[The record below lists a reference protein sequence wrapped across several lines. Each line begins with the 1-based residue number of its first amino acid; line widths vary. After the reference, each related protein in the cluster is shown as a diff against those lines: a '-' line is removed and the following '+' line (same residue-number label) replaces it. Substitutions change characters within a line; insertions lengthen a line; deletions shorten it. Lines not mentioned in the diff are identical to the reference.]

1 MHRSV
6 RVVVVSFLLSFPLL
20 FGLVDAADS
29 QAAHYSDQRSVVD
42 RIIDRIANRQ
52 LPEPNVIFR
61 PVYDQDI
68 EDYYYGAVL
77 ELPESLSAFEAT
89 EITTTVS
96 IEGLPPIPWTYDD
109 PITVSAGADLFIA
122 QTRPGYWGREHT
134 ISAPVEDDL
143 HHTRIGIVD
152 TEDDVSLAKDR
163 TVRLYDP
170 VSDSTISAF
179 RFQVSGAVPAGA
191 SVKNAWLSLPLEQA
205 LPQETV
211 VDAQVLIDAPM
222 PLSSVV
228 QHEAPAGERLTFDA
242 DRSPTISDT
251 LLTAVDG
258 LNIGATT
265 IDVLL
270 DALSGSVLMSDQGLS
285 DQRQGAEL
293 HVVYTDP
300 TSSVLSEPE
309 AVLIARSST
318 SGGTSDRTRQSDQW
332 QGAREE
338 GVDTSTSSLPLS
350 DDASSRL
357 AKVQGTQ
364 TVTSASKSPHTNPS
378 PPADIAYGEIAG
390 RFSVNALGGG
400 NYTIPIPLPYA
411 PGGLTPELS
420 LNYSSTAGE
429 GLAGTGWSL
438 NGLSSIRRCTQ
449 SYAVDDQKVRVQ
461 HDSNDQYCLDGQRLV
476 NEGGALYRTMND
488 NFKKIE
494 RITGGGDNGWE
505 VTATDGTVYTYGLT
519 RFDLSASNNGRIEGV
534 DVNGNAGAVHVW
546 ALSSAK
552 DLNDNNFRVVYFE
565 DSDTTQYYP
574 IEFRYGSLA
583 GTQIR
588 VKFQYHDHHL
598 HWPQYR
604 HDTYAHGFKF
614 SNSRRLKVIQVE
626 RGNQVALHN
635 YFFDYDINPQFAQW
649 QLTKLRYCMPT
660 SCLPAKTFAW
670 TERTHGLVSANN
682 QPAQSG
688 VWSAPSSSTT
698 KLITGD
704 FNGDGRT
711 DVIRPQKSTCLSQGN
726 QFSCNNQS
734 PHITNANPNATVAD
748 FNGDGMDDYVVRDTQ
763 GTWRTCRSVLS
774 GTGGHSFSCA
784 VSTNFGATELKVG
797 DFDGD
802 GISDLY
808 REAPHGIYFG
818 THTGGFQYSTLS
830 IKENG
835 TDVGNFEQSLVMDV
849 NGDGASDI
857 VGLTKHNPR
866 WLSCTEATGTLTEQ
880 GVNAL
885 SCQSEAGNGL
895 PVNGFNSG
903 DPFDIKP
910 GDFNADGRQDLVFY
924 NRNNQTW
931 HVFYSNGHE
940 NAARFTEDASIAGF
954 GGDEDNHLVVDLN
967 GDGRTDV
974 VRWQNS
980 SNYQVAF
987 SAAGHFHVVPNIQY
1001 ATLVSLSGKL
1011 SDKLQVGDFDSDG
1024 RQDLAHGVANQVG
1037 IHLSSEDSAPL
1048 LHQVKRQRP
1057 GNTQTTL
1064 NITYSY
1070 TTHAPTSASVYPN
1083 KSVYN
1088 THIVRASEV
1097 PGNRPNTFDETTYD
1111 YDKLM
1116 VNKQGLGVLG
1126 FNSRAE
1132 TDERRKLKRHY
1143 LYHDKYPFVGRINQ
1157 MVTTSEHNGSK
1168 LQEVKWY
1175 TYTARGSNNYSFTT
1189 DPEPTSSA
1197 YNLAPPQPLPDRY
1210 WVYTDEQTT
1219 HRHDYHTNAHVSTTV
1234 DDYTYTFDGNG
1245 RSLDYGKAHIHQRTT
1260 TDHVNNRNWVETT
1273 TNLYQ
1278 NQPTPNY
1285 LMGLKTRSTVKLD
1298 SNGPGSGSAVPK
1310 VRDYRY
1316 DAKGQVHKVIIE
1328 PDVAQN
1334 RHEYLRTEYYYDI
1347 YGNVKEEK
1355 SFGNTFGYQAL
1366 PVRVTTTTTSYP
1378 LSGQQSVGNTTLSR
1392 PVKREVITNA
1402 EGQSMTIE
1410 SDLDHGQPLVVKD
1423 INDLVTR
1430 YEYDAYGQKPK
1441 VIAPD
1446 NTYTHVAEHDWVSSN
1461 DSNAPAYAQFY
1472 KKTVFKHTNGSE
1484 QQKPLTEYFDAH
1496 GNLLKTYQHRWHTS
1510 SKPVIV
1516 DYTYDQL
1523 NRLTRETTPYYQGQG
1538 KRSTVR
1544 TYVGHT
1550 NHVLKL
1556 TDHRGPVQD
1565 YAYNR
1570 YTVTRTDSDGHKH
1583 IEKRN
1588 AMDQV
1593 ILTENGD
1600 PSNLN
1605 QMTYQ
1610 YDDAGRVRHIYDQDN
1625 HRTTRYYDS
1634 RDNLMALID
1643 PDRGRLDYRYDSY
1656 GAMVWQRN
1664 ARNQVTRFFYDKLG
1678 RLIQQNASDYLET
1691 RTYDTASGKGAGQL
1705 ASVAYRKPGQ
1715 AVHHRQTLSYD
1726 GLGRL
1731 SQNTECLGAESQGCS
1746 DYTTTYGY
1754 DAFSRLQ
1761 LTTLPGGKPVYREYN
1776 NNILQR
1782 LRRGQ
1787 GGSLIWQMNN
1797 MDARGRPYT
1806 EVSGNGTIARYTY
1819 SYAAGQGGQLSSM
1832 RVQKFGA
1839 NLMHRKYL
1847 YDGDNA
1853 QLASREDVEFN
1864 QLESFTYDKQRRVK
1878 TNQVKVNGTQT
1889 GFYTYDYDDL
1899 GNIIDKPDHPDT
1911 VNQTYTYGQGITVNG
1926 AGPHAIKSL
1935 GSRTF
1940 TYDAS
1945 GNLLNDGE
1953 REARWK
1959 TFEKPYM
1966 LRKGSATI
1974 WLEFGIGNNRIRRR
1988 QGNFNTWYLD
1998 GGPDVQI
2005 ERLTHNNNN
2014 NVTTKYHYRA
2024 NGKVVAI
2031 DEETSSGT
2039 TSRYLH
2045 GERLGSASLLTDAG
2059 GAVVE
2064 RMSYDIWGQVRALTS
2079 GSNTTILKSQYHT
2092 KSYTGH
2098 EALADV
2104 DLVHMN
2110 GRVYDPILGRFM
2122 SADPFVQYAY
2132 NSQSYNRYSY
2142 VLNNPLGATDPT
2154 GYFSDSVDG
2163 APDRNRVQRAWD
2175 SFTSWLSGGS
2185 DPGIGNESGLNGSSG
2200 NDLGIPETT
2209 GIDRVYEFF
2218 YNATGYTPSDEFV
2231 NAAAAIGDNLTGDLS
2246 AEVREYLGIEN
2257 VDVNSP
2263 EFIAVAAALT
2273 IGTGPKGVAQ
2283 KSVKTLLSK
2292 VRKKRG
2298 GCSFDGSM
2306 EVLTDEGYIAID
2318 QLPVGSTTVLAK
2330 DEITGEKHWK
2340 PVIAHLWNEYE
2351 HTVYI
2356 DLVDVESQERQT
2368 IISNKIHPFF
2378 VQRVGYLSPLTMQVS
2393 LPAGEHHLYTGPI
2406 EHGHWI
2412 QAGELQTGDRL
2423 LSASD
2428 SWVDIEAVRIS
2439 DEPLLAHNLDVAE
2452 IDSFFVRGAAAN
2464 DTDGV
2469 WVHNCDPEI
2478 PNNSNSSPNALKLE
2492 KQLASEEQIGQL
2504 TSGGGTVIS
2513 QPAKQ
2518 ANRIAEATGRNPA
2531 DIQKVSSD
2539 ARVARDGTR
2548 IETHSF
2554 RDASTNELIEP
2565 KTIIGY

>member
-6 RVVVVSFLLSFPLL
+6 RVVVVSFLLSCLL
-20 FGLVDAADS
+20 LLGLVDAADS
-29 QAAHYSDQRSVVD
+29 QAAHYSDQRSVID
-42 RIIDRIANRQ
+42 RLLERIANRQ

-61 PVYDQDI
+61 PVYDLDI
-68 EDYYYGAVL
+68 GDYYYGAVL
-77 ELPESLSAFEAT
+77 ELPQSISAFEAT

-109 PITVSAGADLFIA
+109 PIAVSAGADLFIA

-143 HHTRIGIVD
+143 HHTRIDIVD

-170 VSDSTISAF
+170 VSDTSVSAF
-179 RFQVSGAVPAGA
+179 RFKVSGTVPAGA
-191 SVKNAWLSLPLEQA
+191 SVKNVWLSLPLEQA
-205 LPQETV
+205 LLQETV
-211 VDAQVLIDAPM
+211 VDARVLIDAPM
-222 PLSSVV
+222 ALSSVV
-228 QHEAPAGERLTFDA
+228 QQEAPAGERLTFEA
-242 DRSPTISDT
+242 DRLPTISDT
-251 LLTAVDG
+251 LLTAVDA
-258 LNIGATT
+258 LNTGATT

-270 DALSGSVLMSDQGLS
+270 DALSGSVLMSDQGPS
-285 DQRQGAEL
+285 DQGPSDQGKGAEL
-293 HVVYTDP
+293 HVVYTDQP
-300 TSSVLSEPE
+300 SSVLAELSD
-309 AVLIARSST
+309 AVLIERSST
-318 SGGTSDRTRQSDQW
+318 SGGTSDRTLGEQSDQW

-338 GVDTSTSSLPLS
+338 VLTTGMDTTTSSSLS
-350 DDASSRL
+350 DASSGTRL

-364 TVTSASKSPHTNPS
+364 TVTSASKSPHTNPA
-378 PPADIAYGEIAG
+378 PPANTAYGEIVD

-400 NYTIPIPLPYA
+400 NYMIPIPLPTA

-438 NGLSSIRRCTQ
+438 NGLSSIRRCTK

-461 HDSNDQYCLDGQRLV
+461 HNNNDQYCLDGQRLV
-476 NEGGALYRTMND
+476 PEGGTVYRTMND
-488 NFKKIE
+488 TFKKIE
-494 RITGGGDNGWE
+494 RITAGSDNGWE

-534 DVNGNAGAVHVW
+534 DANGNAGAVHVW
-546 ALSSAK
+546 ALSSAE
-552 DLNDNNFRVVYFE
+552 DLNGNNFRVVYFE
-565 DSDTTQYYP
+565 DSNTTQYYP

-635 YFFDYDINPQFAQW
+635 YFFDYDINPEFAQW
-649 QLTKLRYCMPT
+649 QLKKLRYCLPT

-670 TERTHGLVSANN
+670 TYRTHGLVGAN
-682 QPAQSG
+682 QPASSG

-763 GTWRTCRSVLS
+763 GTWRRCRSVLS
-774 GTGGHSFSCA
+774 GSGVHSFSCPI
-784 VSTNFGATELKVG
+784 STNFGSSELKVG

-818 THTGGFQYSTLS
+818 TENGGFQYSALS

-835 TDVGNFEQSLVMDV
+835 TDVGNFEQSFVMDV

-866 WLSCTEATGTLTEQ
+866 WLSCTEATGILTEQ

-885 SCQSEAGNGL
+885 NCQSESGNGL
-895 PVNGFNSG
+895 PINGYGNG
-903 DPFDIKP
+903 DPFDIKS
-910 GDFNADGRQDLVFY
+910 GDFNADGRQDLIFY
-924 NRNNQTW
+924 NRNNQLW
-931 HVFYSNGHE
+931 YVFYSNGHE
-940 NAARFTEDASIAGF
+940 NAGRFTQAASITGF
-954 GGDEDNHLVVDLN
+954 GGDEDNHLVADLN
-967 GDGRTDV
+967 GDGASDV
-974 VRWQNS
+974 VRWQNTN
-980 SNYQVAF
+980 NYQVAY
-987 SAAGHFHVVPNIQY
+987 SAAGHFHVVPNVKYSTIN
-1001 ATLVSLSGKL
+1001 SFSGSM
-1011 SDKLQVGDFDSDG
+1011 SDYYSVGDFDSDG
-1024 RQDLAHGVANQVG
+1024 RQDLARGVSNQVG
-1037 IHLSSEDSAPL
+1037 IHLSSADSAPL
-1048 LHQVKRQRP
+1048 LHEVSSQRS
-1057 GNTQTTL
+1057 GNHTQKTL
-1064 NITYSY
+1064 KITYSY
-1070 TTHAPTSASVYPN
+1070 TTHAPTAASVYPN

-1097 PGNRPNTFDETTYD
+1097 PGNRPNTFDKTTYD

-1116 VNKQGLGVLG
+1116 VNKRGLGVLG
-1126 FNSRAE
+1126 FNVRAE
-1132 TDERRKLKRHY
+1132 TDERRQLKRHY
-1143 LYHDKYPFVGRINQ
+1143 YYHDQYPFVGRINKV
-1157 MVTTSEHNGSK
+1157 VTATVHNGTK
-1168 LQEVKWY
+1168 LQEVKW
-1175 TYTARGSNNYSFTT
+1175 TKYTARGNNYTFTT
-1189 DPEPTSSA
+1189 EPEIGHSQ
-1197 YNLAPPQPLPDRY
+1197 YNAKPPQPLPDRY
-1210 WVYTDEQTT
+1210 WVHAEEQTT
-1219 HRHDYHTNAHVSTTV
+1219 HRYDYHTNTHVSTAV

-1245 RSLDYGKAHIHQRTT
+1245 RSLDYGKVHIHERTT
-1260 TDHVNNRNWVETT
+1260 TDHVNSRNWVETT

-1278 NQPTPNY
+1278 NHATATF
-1285 LMGLKTRSTVKLD
+1285 LMRPKYRSTVKLD
-1298 SNGPGSGSAVPK
+1298 SNGTGSGSAVTK

-1328 PDVAQN
+1328 PDSGPPK
-1334 RHEYLRTEYYYDI
+1334 RHEYLRTEYYYDS

-1355 SFGNTFGYQAL
+1355 SFGNTFGYQPL
-1366 PVRVTTTTTSYP
+1366 PFRSTKTTTSYP
-1378 LSGQQSVGNTTLSR
+1378 LSGQQSVDGTTLPK

-1402 EGQSMTIE
+1402 EGQVMTIE

-1446 NTYTHVAEHDWVSSN
+1446 NTYTHVIEHDWVNN
-1461 DSNAPAYAQFY
+1461 DANAPAYAQYY
-1472 KKTVFKHTNGSE
+1472 KKTVYKNTSGSE

-1496 GNLLKTYQHRWHTS
+1496 GNLLKTYQHRWHTG
-1510 SKPVIV
+1510 SKAVIV

-1523 NRLTRETTPYYQGQG
+1523 GRLTRESTPYYKGQG
-1538 KRSTVR
+1538 HRNTIR
-1544 TYVGHT
+1544 TYVGKT

-1556 TDHRGPVQD
+1556 TDPRGPVQNYVYD
-1565 YAYNR
+1565 QP
-1570 YTVTRTDSDGHKH
+1570 YTVERTDSDGHRH
-1583 IEKRN
+1583 REKRN

-1600 PSNLN
+1600 PSNLG

-1610 YDDAGRVRHIYDQDN
+1610 YDDAGRVRHIYDEDN
-1625 HRTTRYYDS
+1625 HRTSRYYDS
-1634 RDNLMALID
+1634 RDNMMILID

-1656 GAMVWQRN
+1656 GGMVWQRN
-1664 ARNQVTRFFYDKLG
+1664 ARNQVTRFFYDNLG
-1678 RLIQQNASDYLET
+1678 RLTQQNATDYLET
-1691 RTYDTASGKGAGQL
+1691 LTYDSGSGKGEGQL
-1705 ASVAYRKPGQ
+1705 ATVAYRKPGQ
-1715 AVHHRQTLSYD
+1715 AVHHKKTLSYD
-1726 GLGRL
+1726 SLGRL
-1731 SQNTECLGAESQGCS
+1731 SQQVECLGAESQGCS
-1746 DYTTTYGY
+1746 NYTTTYGY

-1761 LTTLPGGKPVYREYN
+1761 LTTLPGGKPVFREYN

-1806 EVSGNGTIARYTY
+1806 EVSGNGTIARYAYTY
-1819 SYAAGQGGQLSSM
+1819 AGGQGGQLTSM
-1832 RVQKFGA
+1832 KVQKSGA
-1839 NLMHRKYL
+1839 DLMHRIYT
-1847 YDGDNA
+1847 YHAENA

-1864 QLESFTYDKQRRVK
+1864 QLETFTYDKHRRVK
-1878 TNQVKVNGTQT
+1878 TNRVEVNGTQT
-1889 GFYTYDYDDL
+1889 GFYTYGYDDL
-1899 GNIIDKPDHPDT
+1899 GNIEDKPDHPDT
-1911 VNQTYTYGQGITVNG
+1911 VNQSYTYGQGITVNG

-1935 GSRTF
+1935 GSRNF

-1953 REARWK
+1953 RELRWK
-1959 TFEKPYM
+1959 TFEKPSM
-1966 LRKGSATI
+1966 LRKGATI
-1974 WLEFGIGNNRIRRR
+1974 WLEYGVGNTRTRRK

-2045 GERLGSASLLTDAG
+2045 GERLGSASLLTDSAG
-2059 GAVVE
+2059 VVVE
-2064 RMSYDIWGQVRALTS
+2064 RMSYDIWGQVRALAS
-2079 GSNTTILKSQYHT
+2079 GSNTTILKIQYHT

-2154 GYFSDSVDG
+2154 GYFSDTGDG
-2163 APDRNRVQRAWD
+2163 IETD
-2175 SFTSWLSGGS
+2175 SYEGEVVTWTETTTKVNVES
-2185 DPGIGNESGLNGSSG
+2185 DSRTIGNNSGSSG
-2200 NDLGIPETT
+2200 STAVDLDAAGSGDGNSPSLGAAFPGDDDDNDGTPDHEEYDELNESDVVIPLGVGGDANGVYGLGMGPMPPRPINTPKDLPKDKGATQNPPSAQNSLRPHTEKVK
-2209 GIDRVYEFF
+2209 DFHENPSDWRRVSAQG
-2218 YNATGYTPSDEFV
+2218 NTTPSGQHKGGA
-2231 NAAAAIGDNLTGDLS
+2231 N
-2246 AEVREYLGIEN
+2246 IE
-2257 VDVNSP
+2257 
-2263 EFIAVAAALT
+2263 T
-2273 IGTGPKGVAQ
+2273 IWEN
-2283 KSVKTLLSK
+2283 
-2292 VRKKRG
+2292 KK
-2298 GCSFDGSM
+2298 
-2306 EVLTDEGYIAID
+2306 
-2318 QLPVGSTTVLAK
+2318 
-2330 DEITGEKHWK
+2330 TGERIYTHEAYNPKTG
-2340 PVIAHLWNEYE
+2340 NEV
-2351 HTVYI
+2351 HRNT
-2356 DLVDVESQERQT
+2356 T
-2368 IISNKIHPFF
+2368 K
-2378 VQRVGYLSPLTMQVS
+2378 SPN
-2393 LPAGEHHLYTGPI
+2393 LPAGGSVRPYPKWGP
-2406 EHGHWI
+2406 
-2412 QAGELQTGDRL
+2412 Q
-2423 LSASD
+2423 
-2428 SWVDIEAVRIS
+2428 
-2439 DEPLLAHNLDVAE
+2439 
-2452 IDSFFVRGAAAN
+2452 
-2464 DTDGV
+2464 
-2469 WVHNCDPEI
+2469 
-2478 PNNSNSSPNALKLE
+2478 
-2492 KQLASEEQIGQL
+2492 
-2504 TSGGGTVIS
+2504 
-2513 QPAKQ
+2513 
-2518 ANRIAEATGRNPA
+2518 
-2531 DIQKVSSD
+2531 
-2539 ARVARDGTR
+2539 
-2548 IETHSF
+2548 
-2554 RDASTNELIEP
+2554 
-2565 KTIIGY
+2565 